1 MGDASARGKASRR
14 KGSNGERTV
23 VNWLKANEWDAK
35 RRLAGNGQAGDI
47 HVEDAPRVVLEVKT
61 AAVPDLKTWYLQLV
75 NEAYG
80 ETRAAIIW
88 KLPRKTNPDD
98 WVVFALDVQVPTVN
112 PIAANVP
119 VTPEGIR
126 DIVGWLRIQP
136 KDELVIKD
144 LPLVAMTGKKWRVEI
159 LPLWRGN

>member
-1 MGDASARGKASRR
+1 MGDASARGKASRD
-14 KGSNGERTV
+14 KGKRYERTV
-23 VNWLKANEWDAK
+23 VNWLKANGWESK
-35 RRLAGNGQAGDI
+35 RRLAGNGQAGDFHI
-47 HVEDAPRVVLEVKT
+47 NEAPRVVLDAK
-61 AAVPDLKTWYLQLV
+61 AAVTPVLMQWYSQLIA
-75 NEAYG
+75 EARG

-98 WVVFALDVQVPTVN
+98 WIVFALDALVPTVR
-112 PIAANVP
+112 PIEADVP

-136 KDELVIKD
+136 KDELAIKD
-144 LPLVAMTGKKWRVEI
+144 LPLVAMTGKKWRTEI